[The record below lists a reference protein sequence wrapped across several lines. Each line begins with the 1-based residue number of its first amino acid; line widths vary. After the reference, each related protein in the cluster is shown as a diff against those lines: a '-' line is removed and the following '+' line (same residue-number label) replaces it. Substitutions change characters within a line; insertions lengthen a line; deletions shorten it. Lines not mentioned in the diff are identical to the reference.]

1 MAVILKA
8 INGKREKHAAAKSF
22 YLFIYSYK
30 GLTGVALKSDDNFI
44 HSGTFL

>member
-8 INGKREKHAAAKSF
+8 INGKREKHAAAKS
-22 YLFIYSYK
+22 LFIYSYK